1 MERWK
6 GKVALV
12 SGASV
17 GIGFEIAKELAK
29 AGMKVVGFSRN
40 PEKLK
45 VCWSKSRE
53 GVVTEVCFVVDSRAL
68 AVLWH

>member
-17 GIGFEIAKELAK
+17 GIGYAIAKELAI

-45 VCWSKSRE
+45 VC
-53 GVVTEVCFVVDSRAL
+53 L
-68 AVLWH
+68 ARR

>member
-17 GIGFEIAKELAK
+17 GIGFEIAKELAR
-29 AGMKVVGFSRN
+29 AGMKVVAFSRN
-40 PEKLK
+40 PEKLQ
-45 VCWSKSRE
+45 VWWSR
-53 GVVTEVCFVVDSRAL
+53 GVPEVESGVTEKN
-68 AVLWH
+68 

>member
-1 MERWK
+1 MYVLVTITCASYTQQASSMERWN

-17 GIGFEIAKELAK
+17 GIGFEIVNKLAR

-40 PEKLK
+40 PEKLQ
-45 VCWSKSRE
+45 VRTV
-53 GVVTEVCFVVDSRAL
+53 G
-68 AVLWH
+68 

>member
-40 PEKLK
+40 PDKLK
-45 VCWSKSRE
+45 VC
-53 GVVTEVCFVVDSRAL
+53 
-68 AVLWH
+68 